1 MQTTP
6 LAFPIKDIAISPT
19 RALRRVTPVAVEASE
34 DNVTGVA
41 GIALF
46 GELLDRVGLVEV
58 ADRHHLRP
66 IGPGGYS
73 GGECYRAVVETQLA
87 GGDFLA
93 DVSLQIGRASCR
105 ERV

>member
-6 LAFPIKDIAISPT
+6 LAFPIEDIAVSPT
-19 RALRRVTPVAVEASE
+19 RALRRVTPVGVEASE

-46 GELLDRVGLVEV
+46 GELLDRLGLVEV
-58 ADRHHLRP
+58 ADHRHLRP

-73 GGECYRAVVETQLA
+73 GGECYRALVETHW
-87 GGDFLA
+87 
-93 DVSLQIGRASCR
+93 RAATSSPTSRC
-105 ERV
+105 